1 MYCGDRAFR
10 LVGLMTKSVVA
21 TAVDPRFALSASLTS
36 ICPGIGDTI
45 AMRFNPPPN
54 WPPVPPGW
62 TPPAG
67 WQPDPSWPPPPQ
79 GWPLWVPEGKSGGR
93 NGLILGSV
101 GAVLLIAVAAVV
113 TVAVTRH
120 KPPGGPISAPP
131 TSTVAALSDEDQIE
145 KVVAQFEQAWNGQEY
160 DNLRNL
166 MCAEMRADEQFS
178 RANFADMRDGM
189 GELDLTVTSIEITG
203 NTADTVIEN
212 DGTDPDEIA
221 FSYENGQWKWCEL

>member
-1 MYCGDRAFR
+1 
-10 LVGLMTKSVVA
+10 
-21 TAVDPRFALSASLTS
+21 
-36 ICPGIGDTI
+36 
-45 AMRFNPPPN
+45 MRFNPPPN

-79 GWPLWVPEGKSGGR
+79 GWPLWVPERTSGGR
-93 NGLILGSV
+93 NGLILGAV
-101 GAVLLIAVAAVV
+101 GAVLLVAVAAVI
-113 TVAVTRH
+113 TVAVTRD
-120 KPPGGPISAPP
+120 KPSGGPIGGPP
-131 TSTVAALSDEDQIE
+131 TTTAAALSDEDQIE

-178 RANFADMRDGM
+178 RANFADMRDGL
-189 GELDLTVTSIEITG
+189 GQLDLTVTSIEITG
-203 NTADTVIEN
+203 KTADTVIEN
-212 DGTDPDEIA
+212 DGTDPDEIT